1 MMHFDNRE
9 STINGSRRRTLI
21 AFLISSLCITVGTPT
36 FAQSLEAGGIPG
48 YLAIARE
55 LAENV
60 KPEDNQYQ
68 LGRQF
73 ISLPGDAAS
82 NKYAMRADCSGFL
95 LAIFER
101 AKLPVRSRM
110 VFLYDGP
117 QRKRPASEDFVFS
130 IEQEKGFRL
139 IRKVEDLKPGDLLA
153 HAMIDK
159 EVQKQTGTTG
169 HVFLINTEPKAIS
182 SRRPIVAGTRQFEV
196 SVIDSNEEHVGADD
210 SRLAGAKKIH
220 GLGKGTI
227 RLYADD
233 NGELVGW
240 ARTFAN
246 SNRFFSYSP
255 KFPSD
260 TKLRKAA
267 MGRPIAS
274 I

>member
-1 MMHFDNRE
+1 MHFDTRN
-9 STINGSRRRTLI
+9 STVQGSRRRTLI
-21 AFLISSLCITVGTPT
+21 AMLISGLCFTASAPS
-36 FAQSLEAGGIPG
+36 FAQTIDPSGIPS

-55 LAENV
+55 LVENV
-60 KPEDNQYQ
+60 KPEDNQYL

-73 ISLPGDAAS
+73 ISFPGDAAS

-169 HVFLINTEPKAIS
+169 HVFLINTAPKAIAS
-182 SRRPIVAGTRQFEV
+182 KRPMVAGTRQFEV
-196 SVIDSNEEHVGADD
+196 TVIDSNEEHVGADD
-210 SRLAGAKKIH
+210 SRLAGLNKIH

-227 RLYADD
+227 RLYADND
-233 NGELVGW
+233 GERVGW
-240 ARTFAN
+240 AKTFPD

-274 I
+274 